1 MLSGSHHMHRSATQP
16 QSLQYDRVLVPARRA
31 DTVIEDE
38 GPDDYS
44 VNVDEMPRPTAERDA
59 NGYRTHTSGQR
70 SGDHMRSEEAYEI
83 AIQRLMEMGWMQL
96 QRAKKVEGDKPKYFY
111 EWQKEIRERA
121 ILFLKNKALFE
132 ENEILFKENKT
143 LFEEKEVFRQMYEIL
158 KRR

>member
-1 MLSGSHHMHRSATQP
+1 
-16 QSLQYDRVLVPARRA
+16 
-31 DTVIEDE
+31 
-38 GPDDYS
+38 
-44 VNVDEMPRPTAERDA
+44 
-59 NGYRTHTSGQR
+59 
-70 SGDHMRSEEAYEI
+70 MRSEEAYEI